1 MKDYCVILLEAPGRI
16 HVMQSKKRPDL
27 ETVHELVEC
36 DLVESVNLQGFDGDY
51 IMLVDESG
59 WLKEGTFINVYAS
72 IIYSGAPDSISGNA
86 LILKRN
92 RYDWEALTLNETEY
106 LLKEIDAAFELFCE
120 SL

>member
-1 MKDYCVILLEAPGRI
+1 MKDYCIILLEAPGHI
-16 HVMQSKKRPDL
+16 HLIRSKKVPDL
-27 ETVHELVEC
+27 ETVHELVGC
-36 DLVESVNLQGFDGDY
+36 DCVESVNLQGFDGDY

-59 WLKEGTFINVYAS
+59 WLKEDTFINVYAS
-72 IIYSGAPDSISGNA
+72 LIYSGYPDSISGNA

-92 RYDWEALTLNETEY
+92 RHDWEALTHNDAEY

>member
-1 MKDYCVILLEAPGRI
+1 MKEYCAILLEAPGRI
-16 HVMQSKKRPDL
+16 HVLQSKKVPDL

>member
-27 ETVHELVEC
+27 ETVHELIGC
-36 DLVESVNLQGFDGDY
+36 DLVESVDLQGFGGDY
-51 IMLVDESG
+51 IMLVDESC

>member
-1 MKDYCVILLEAPGRI
+1 MKEYCTILLEAPGHI
-16 HVMQSKKRPDL
+16 HLIRSKKVPDL
-27 ETVHELVEC
+27 ETVHELVGC